1 MQAISAAEEEAAKK
15 KVGSAA
21 ALKQLEKLRKEAAK
35 TSKEAEKVSEELLAR
50 KEEHKV
56 NNKAQITDHTC
67 LSSRAVPCLCGM
79 LRTGDLCATHPP
91 CSAMVSLVS

>member
-1 MQAISAAEEEAAKK
+1 VQAISAAEEEAAKK

-56 NNKAQITDHTC
+56 NNGIQIVDHTC
-67 LSSRAVPCLCGM
+67 LSCRDM
-79 LRTGDLCATHPP
+79 P
-91 CSAMVSLVS
+91 CSAHAES